1 MAFPPSTTTSGL
13 AVTAGTW
20 ISVADVA
27 FESRTA
33 GNEAMYSYRNKISA
47 APGDAVMVPLGPRTA
62 IGYVVRTREVTPRQL
77 GFETRHLKDI
87 IAKVADVSLPE
98 QILDLVEFLAEKTL
112 SSVPTVLSLASP
124 PGIRERVVTRFSL
137 VTPAITPTEPLTQV
151 QKETLRVLESN
162 QGILSDSRTKP
173 LTSSAKKAL
182 RSLTKIGLVREEL
195 ELANSAER
203 HRLTGSLRLS
213 GDEARVETFIAT
225 LGKRKPAQ
233 ASVLMRLQGAAE
245 TSFTPQEIK
254 ALTGTTDQT
263 LMSLIHA
270 GLLDRVEGDTFQQS
284 NPPQLNP
291 HQAEAASKI
300 TAAIREH
307 RFEPFLL
314 FGVTGSGKTEVY
326 LRAAEE
332 ALRQGRSVL
341 FLVPEI
347 ALTAQVISQLRTRFG
362 HGVAVLHSNLPPGER
377 LSNWMRIASGEAA
390 VILGARSALFSPI
403 QDLGLI
409 ILDEEHESSYKQESN
424 PRYHTRDGALFLA
437 QRFGCPVVLGS
448 ATPSV
453 ESFFAAEKGDITLL
467 RLPER
472 AASAQLPKVLIQ
484 DLTQLFKDRH
494 PSIFSPLLKDR
505 MTATLERGEQVI
517 LFLNRRAFSPFIVCR
532 DCGQDFMCPSCSV
545 SLSYHKKAGRLKCHH
560 CGYETPAPDVCPNCS
575 GTRVAP
581 FGVGSEKVEEAV
593 AAEFPGV
600 KVGRLDRDIAQKRG
614 ALEETLAVFRSGGT
628 QVLVGTQ
635 MVAKGLDFPNV
646 TLVGVIAAD
655 ISLNM
660 PDYRASERT
669 FQLLS
674 QVAGRAGRGQKAGEV
689 VIQTLNPSNV
699 AIDRA
704 THHDYE
710 GFYRHILEERRDA
723 LYTPFCTL
731 VNVVFAGENRNEV
744 EAAADL
750 VRKALRE
757 VPEGTHVLGPVNCP
771 LERLNGLWRVHIL
784 LKLMD
789 ERDIGGL
796 LPLLQNP
803 NSKTV
808 TLTVDVN
815 PYSMQ

>member
-1 MAFPPSTTTSGL
+1 
-13 AVTAGTW
+13 
-20 ISVADVA
+20 
-27 FESRTA
+27 
-33 GNEAMYSYRNKISA
+33 
-47 APGDAVMVPLGPRTA
+47 
-62 IGYVVRTREVTPRQL
+62 
-77 GFETRHLKDI
+77 
-87 IAKVADVSLPE
+87 
-98 QILDLVEFLAEKTL
+98 
-112 SSVPTVLSLASP
+112 
-124 PGIRERVVTRFSL
+124 
-137 VTPAITPTEPLTQV
+137 
-151 QKETLRVLESN
+151 
-162 QGILSDSRTKP
+162 
-173 LTSSAKKAL
+173 
-182 RSLTKIGLVREEL
+182 
-195 ELANSAER
+195 
-203 HRLTGSLRLS
+203 
-213 GDEARVETFIAT
+213 
-225 LGKRKPAQ
+225 
-233 ASVLMRLQGAAE
+233 
-245 TSFTPQEIK
+245 
-254 ALTGTTDQT
+254 
-263 LMSLIHA
+263 
-270 GLLDRVEGDTFQQS
+270 
-284 NPPQLNP
+284 
-291 HQAEAASKI
+291 
-300 TAAIREH
+300 
-307 RFEPFLL
+307 
-314 FGVTGSGKTEVY
+314 
-326 LRAAEE
+326 
-332 ALRQGRSVL
+332 
-341 FLVPEI
+341 
-347 ALTAQVISQLRTRFG
+347 
-362 HGVAVLHSNLPPGER
+362 
-377 LSNWMRIASGEAA
+377 
-390 VILGARSALFSPI
+390 
-403 QDLGLI
+403 
-409 ILDEEHESSYKQESN
+409 
-424 PRYHTRDGALFLA
+424 
-437 QRFGCPVVLGS
+437 
-448 ATPSV
+448 
-453 ESFFAAEKGDITLL
+453 
-467 RLPER
+467 
-472 AASAQLPKVLIQ
+472 
-484 DLTQLFKDRH
+484 
-494 PSIFSPLLKDR
+494 
-505 MTATLERGEQVI
+505 
-517 LFLNRRAFSPFIVCR
+517 
-532 DCGQDFMCPSCSV
+532 
-545 SLSYHKKAGRLKCHH
+545 
-560 CGYETPAPDVCPNCS
+560 
-575 GTRVAP
+575 
-581 FGVGSEKVEEAV
+581 VGSEKVEEAV

-600 KVGRLDRDIAQKRG
+600 KVGRLDRDLAQKRG